1 MVWANVQRDEYKLA
15 EMALDQLIL
24 ENLRF
29 PQFQQIY
36 FLRII
41 VAVGEGEK
49 QKEAKDGTFNN
60 TEIVSNTLK
69 YKKNCS
75 IIWHRTV

>member
-1 MVWANVQRDEYKLA
+1 MAWANVQRDEYKLA
-15 EMALDQLIL
+15 EMAVDQLIL

-49 QKEAKDGTFNN
+49 QKKPKMEHSMIEQFFIYSLD
-60 TEIVSNTLK
+60 
-69 YKKNCS
+69 S
-75 IIWHRTV
+75 INQSISLE

>member
-1 MVWANVQRDEYKLA
+1 MARANVQRDEYKLA

-41 VAVGEGEK
+41 VAVGEVEK
-49 QKEAKDGTFNN
+49 QKKPKMEH
-60 TEIVSNTLK
+60 
-69 YKKNCS
+69 S
-75 IIWHRTV
+75 IIPK

>member
-1 MVWANVQRDEYKLA
+1 MAWANVQRDEYKLA

-29 PQFQQIY
+29 PQFHQIY

-49 QKEAKDGTFNN
+49 QKKPKMEH
-60 TEIVSNTLK
+60 
-69 YKKNCS
+69 S
-75 IIWHRTV
+75 IIPK